1 MNSPTCL
8 TTTTPSSG
16 RSACFECG
24 SIPLGLTIC
33 ELLVDLFPQDFIL
46 IPTRS
51 GRPHLSARGGQSFRT
66 FCRAFSSFVCVCVC
80 VSLAHVYPVRFLI
93 PTLLHLKIIAHPHSH
108 KIVLLY

>member
-8 TTTTPSSG
+8 TTTTPRTRG

-24 SIPLGLTIC
+24 SIPLGLAIC

-46 IPTRS
+46 IPTRY

-66 FCRAFSSFVCVCVC
+66 FAAPFHRLCVCVCVC
-80 VSLAHVYPVRFLI
+80 L
-93 PTLLHLKIIAHPHSH
+93 
-108 KIVLLY
+108 